1 MAFCQKHY
9 YTVFES
15 FKVNYKTIYCTKERL
30 EKEIIKLKAGSSFL
44 LIHESDKP
52 IDTVFNFPQYYSI
65 FSGVEMFRMQGYKT
79 IQRLLENNDSRRI
92 DSMADGIWIGVT
104 VSRNKIEYN
113 YIIEIQNYRRHK
125 ATSYVKD
132 KLSAI
137 VFYNNDGMMDSS
149 YLYYY
154 DNIASQKTYFKR
166 VGQFE
171 TKSYLEINY
180 HKGTNI
186 VSLITDECMA
196 IYVDKK
202 GLIIKFQTKEEYLKS
217 FEE

>member
-1 MAFCQKHY
+1 
-9 YTVFES
+9 
-15 FKVNYKTIYCTKERL
+15 
-30 EKEIIKLKAGSSFL
+30 
-44 LIHESDKP
+44 
-52 IDTVFNFPQYYSI
+52 
-65 FSGVEMFRMQGYKT
+65 
-79 IQRLLENNDSRRI
+79 
-92 DSMADGIWIGVT
+92 
-104 VSRNKIEYN
+104 
-113 YIIEIQNYRRHK
+113 
-125 ATSYVKD
+125 
-132 KLSAI
+132 
-137 VFYNNDGMMDSS
+137 MDSS